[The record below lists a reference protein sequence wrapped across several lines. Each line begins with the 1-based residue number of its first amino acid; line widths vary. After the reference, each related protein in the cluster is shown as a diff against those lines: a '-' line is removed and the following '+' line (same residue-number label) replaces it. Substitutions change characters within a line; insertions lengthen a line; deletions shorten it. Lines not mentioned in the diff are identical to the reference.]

1 MVVTVADVCDIMR
14 CTCFRAKTGVL
25 PAEAPAKDEEDEEEA
40 KSDEYSE
47 EMQKRMG
54 GYLVYRHEDGI
65 NWNDIADQLVVGSC
79 LQTPDDVD
87 RFVP

>member
-1 MVVTVADVCDIMR
+1 MPCVVV
-14 CTCFRAKTGVL
+14 
-25 PAEAPAKDEEDEEEA
+25 EAPAADEEKEDEEE

-65 NWNDIADQLVVGSC
+65 NWNDIAEQLIVGSC
-79 LQTPDDVD
+79 LQTADDVD
-87 RFVP
+87 RCALL